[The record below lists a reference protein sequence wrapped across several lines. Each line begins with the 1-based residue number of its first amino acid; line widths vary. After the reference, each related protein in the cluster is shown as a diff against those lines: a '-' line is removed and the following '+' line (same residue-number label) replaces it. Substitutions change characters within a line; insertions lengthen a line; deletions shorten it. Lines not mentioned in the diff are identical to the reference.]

1 MVRSESL
8 ERPGEVGVQL
18 GSGGQVRVSRWS
30 ATAYLVLSYVPAGVI
45 AALLAAACALV
56 GALHGLIAMV
66 VLFLIGDAYIR
77 LATRHEK
84 IRFGGVLVSPR
95 TQPELLALID
105 DVMRTAGVRRLDGVW
120 IQAGGNAGA
129 LVGHR
134 DWLWRRH
141 VGLTIGLL
149 TLAHLD
155 QQDLRCVLAHEAGH
169 LTDTHRL
176 RARVSHRRS
185 RARRALQRRRSRA
198 TAPYWRWFLGRT
210 RTLAIDSER
219 DADLVAVKLFGADAT
234 VAALQRVAEVS
245 AMHAI
250 ATNEFLRPG
259 YQHGLAPPT
268 LWEAY
273 EMVWHSGADLIAN
286 QIAHD
291 LTAPDEAA
299 DTHPGLAERTHGS
312 AYHVAPNLR
321 GNVPMANFANID
333 QRTTFRL
340 TRSQSPH
347 ALETRSWSE
356 FLPTEDESHDPETL
370 DDSLR

>member
-1 MVRSESL
+1 M
-8 ERPGEVGVQL
+8 QL
-18 GSGGQVRVSRWS
+18 RANRQVRVSRRS
-30 ATAYLVLSYVPAGVI
+30 AAAYLLLSYVPAAVA
-45 AALLAAACALV
+45 AALLAVGCWLV
-56 GALHGLIAMV
+56 GALHGLITLV

-77 LATRHEK
+77 LATRHQK
-84 IRFGGVLVSPR
+84 IRFRGVLVTHRS
-95 TQPELLALID
+95 QPELLALID

-129 LVGHR
+129 LVGRR

-155 QQDLRCVLAHEAGH
+155 EQDLRCVLAHEAGH

-176 RARVSHRRS
+176 RARVCHRRFKG
-185 RARRALQRRRSRA
+185 RRAVGRRRSRV
-198 TAPYWRWFLGRT
+198 TAPYWRCFLGRT

-219 DADLVAVKLFGADAT
+219 DADLVAVNLFGVDAT

-259 YQHGLAPPT
+259 YRRGLAPPT

-286 QIAHD
+286 QIGHD
-291 LTAPDEAA
+291 LNAPDEAA
-299 DTHPGLAERTHGS
+299 DTHPGLAERTQGR
-312 AYHVAPNLR
+312 AYQVALHLR
-321 GNVPMANFANID
+321 GNVELANFTNID
-333 QRTTFRL
+333 QRTTFLL
-340 TRSQSPH
+340 TRSQSPN

-356 FLPTEDESHDPETL
+356 FLPNDNESHEPTTLDES
-370 DDSLR
+370 LR

>member
-1 MVRSESL
+1 M
-8 ERPGEVGVQL
+8 
-18 GSGGQVRVSRWS
+18 
-30 ATAYLVLSYVPAGVI
+30 PAGVI
-45 AALLAAACALV
+45 AALLAVACGSV
-56 GALHGLIAMV
+56 GALHGLITLV
-66 VLFLIGDAYIR
+66 VLFLIGHGY
-77 LATRHEK
+77 LSLVTRHEK
-84 IRFGGVLVSPR
+84 IRFRGVLVTPR

-105 DVMRTAGVRRLDGVW
+105 DVMSTAGVRRLDGVW

-129 LVGHR
+129 LVGRR

-176 RARVSHRRS
+176 RARVCHRRS
-185 RARRALQRRRSRA
+185 KARRALGRRRSRP
-198 TAPYWRWFLGRT
+198 TAPYWRWFLGLT

-219 DADLVAVKLFGADAT
+219 DADRVAVKLFGVDAT

-259 YQHGLAPPT
+259 YQRGVAPPT

-299 DTHPGLAERTHGS
+299 DTHPGLAERTQGR
-312 AYHVAPNLR
+312 AYQVASNLR
-321 GNVPMANFANID
+321 GNVELANFANMD
-333 QRTTFRL
+333 QRTTFLL
-340 TRSQSPH
+340 TRSQSPN

-356 FLPTEDESHDPETL
+356 FLPNDDEFHAPTTL
-370 DDSLR
+370 DDSVR